1 MKMLVTGSAGHR
13 GEAHVRSLLTTAH
26 DVIGVDVVP
35 SPFTH
40 HPFTHSLGPI
50 VDRAIGIFSGRR
62 RCGVQG
68 SLYTVRAAAASTE
81 TSEVR
86 QDRAQ
91 RSVPMRLWQE
101 V

>member
-40 HPFTHSLGPI
+40 SPIHPFART
-50 VDRAIGIFSGRR
+50 DR
-62 RCGVQG
+62 
-68 SLYTVRAAAASTE
+68 
-81 TSEVR
+81 
-86 QDRAQ
+86 
-91 RSVPMRLWQE
+91 
-101 V
+101 